1 MAAREDTLPG
11 LMLRN
16 AQIRP
21 TKPAM
26 REKDLGIWR
35 TYSWADYAAQ
45 VQDFALGLAQ
55 MGFGKN
61 DKLVVIG
68 DNRPR
73 LYRAG

>member
-55 MGFGKN
+55 MGREIHRRGT
-61 DKLVVIG
+61 
-68 DNRPR
+68 RPCEQ
-73 LYRAG
+73 LA